1 MRRGAAASLAESRI
15 PNRESRSMTLPRHLA
30 VIMDGNGRWAER
42 RRRPRAIGHRAGARA
57 VNATIDFCLHQG
69 IEALTL
75 FAFSSE
81 NWGRPEEEVG
91 ALMKLFL
98 NALEREV
105 DELDRRGVRLRFIGE
120 RQRFPEDILQRM
132 AEAERRTRG
141 NRRLH
146 LTIAAS
152 YGGRQ
157 DIADTARRLAEDVA
171 AGRLRPEQIDEATF
185 GRYIALADLPAPDLF
200 IRTGGDHRI
209 SNFLLWQ
216 LAYTELWFTET
227 LWPDL
232 DAAVL
237 QQAVD
242 DFAGRERRFGL
253 TSAQVPSQDQ
263 LPPQDQAPPQDTAR
277 TMPGADS
284 ADATGDNARP
294 PAAPNRT
301 IA

>member
-1 MRRGAAASLAESRI
+1 MSAPPAPARI
-15 PNRESRSMTLPRHLA
+15 PRHLA

-42 RRRPRAIGHRAGARA
+42 RHRPRVIGHRAGARA
-57 VNATIDFCLHQG
+57 VNLCIDYCLQRG

-81 NWGRPEEEVG
+81 NWGRPEDEVG

-105 DELDRRGVRLRFIGE
+105 DELHRRGVRLRFIGE
-120 RQRFPEDILQRM
+120 RQRFQPDILARMRDAEQRT
-132 AEAERRTRG
+132 AG
-141 NRRLH
+141 NAALH
-146 LTIAAS
+146 LTVAAS

-157 DIADTARRLAEDVA
+157 DIASAARALAEEVA
-171 AGRLRPEQIDEATF
+171 SGRLRPDQIDEAAVA
-185 GRYIALADLPAPDLF
+185 RHMALSDLPAPDLF

-227 LWPDL
+227 LWPEL
-232 DAAVL
+232 DAATL
-237 QQAVD
+237 DRAVA

-253 TSAQVPSQDQ
+253 TSAQVAPSS
-263 LPPQDQAPPQDTAR
+263 PPSPHR
-277 TMPGADS
+277 T
-284 ADATGDNARP
+284 DA
-294 PAAPNRT
+294 
-301 IA
+301 